1 MKPKVSIIT
10 ITFNAGCFLKK
21 TIESIITQT
30 NKEFEYLIVD
40 GGSKDNTTA
49 IISQFDNLYFYS
61 YFEALHREAT
71 CSDKILWISEPDKGL
86 YDAMNKA
93 MDLAKGDFV
102 WFINAGDKIYS
113 SETLQQVVDAID
125 QNSEADVVYGQTV
138 IIGKDDEVLGE
149 RHRIAPAILTKRSLI
164 DGLVVCHQSVIVR
177 RNIAPQYD
185 LTYKLTADY
194 DWMCRV
200 LDVSRKNVYID
211 GYLSKFQTAGLSS
224 QRRKQSLKERFVIM
238 KRHFG
243 LLPTLWSHLC
253 ILVKYPFV
261 TRKRVY

>member
-1 MKPKVSIIT
+1 MKVSIIT
-10 ITFNAGCFLKK
+10 VIYNAEKALPKTMLSVLKQ
-21 TIESIITQT
+21 SCHDY
-30 NKEFEYLIVD
+30 EYLIVD
-40 GGSKDNTTA
+40 GKSTDGTMDIVRDFQDRVSKGEFG
-49 IISQFDNLYFYS
+49 IQSEQY
-61 YFEALHREAT
+61 R
-71 CSDKILWISEPDKGL
+71 WISEPDKGL

-93 MDLAKGDFV
+93 KDLAKGDFV

-125 QNSEADVVYGQTV
+125 QNPDADVIYGQA
-138 IIGKDDEVLGE
+138 IIIDQNDEVLGE
-149 RHRIAPAILTKRSLI
+149 RHRIAPATLTKRSLI

-194 DWMCRV
+194 DWMYRV

>member
-10 ITFNAGCFLKK
+10 ITYNADNSLRK
-21 TIESIITQT
+21 TIESIVDQT
-30 NKEFEYLIVD
+30 NKEFEYLLVD
-40 GGSKDNTTA
+40 GSSTDGT
-49 IISQFDNLYFYS
+49 ISIVQE
-61 YFEALHREAT
+61 FESRVQQGEFGIKT
-71 CSDKILWISEPDKGL
+71 EQYRWISEPDQGL

-93 MDLAKGDFV
+93 IGLAKGDFV

-113 SETLQQVVDAID
+113 PETLQQVVDAID
-125 QNSEADVVYGQTV
+125 QNPDADVVYGQTV
-138 IIGKDDEVLGE
+138 IIGQDDEVLGE
-149 RHRIAPAILTKRSLI
+149 RHRVAPANLTKKSLL

-177 RNIAPQYD
+177 RSIAPQYD
-185 LTYKLTADY
+185 LGYKLTADY

-211 GYLSKFQTAGLSS
+211 GYLSKFQTAGLSTK
-224 QRRKQSLKERFVIM
+224 RRKQSLKERFVIM

-243 LLPTLWSHLC
+243 LLPTLWSHVC

>member
-1 MKPKVSIIT
+1 MKPRVSVIT
-10 ITFNAGCFLKK
+10 ITYNAGSFLRK
-21 TIESIITQT
+21 TIESIINQT

-40 GGSKDNTTA
+40 GSSTDGTIS
-49 IISQFDNLYFYS
+49 IIQELESRVQKGEFGIKPEQY
-61 YFEALHREAT
+61 R
-71 CSDKILWISEPDKGL
+71 WISEPDHGL

-93 MDLAKGDFV
+93 IGLAKGDFV

-113 SETLQQVVDAID
+113 SGTLQQVVDVIE
-125 QNSEADVVYGQTV
+125 QNPDADVVYGQTI
-138 IIGKDDEVLGE
+138 IIGQEDEVLGE
-149 RHRIAPAILTKRSLI
+149 RHRIAPTNLTKKSLL

-177 RNIAPQYD
+177 RSIAPQYD
-185 LTYKLTADY
+185 LGYKLTADY

-200 LDVSRKNVYID
+200 LDASRKNVYID
-211 GYLSKFQTAGLSS
+211 DYLSKFQTAGLSS

-243 LLPTLWSHLC
+243 LLPTLWSHVR

>member
-1 MKPKVSIIT
+1 MKLSIIT
-10 ITFNAGCFLKK
+10 VTYNAAYTIEK
-21 TIESIITQT
+21 TIQSVLNQSCK
-30 NKEFEYLIVD
+30 NYEYLIID
-40 GGSKDNTTA
+40 GNSTDDTLFLVKGFENRVSKGEFG
-49 IISQFDNLYFYS
+49 I
-61 YFEALHREAT
+61 R
-71 CSDKILWISEPDKGL
+71 SDRFRVVSEPDKGL
-86 YDAMNKA
+86 YDAMNKGIN
-93 MDLAKGDFV
+93 LAHGDFV

-113 SETLQQVVDAID
+113 SDTLQQVVDAINQHPD
-125 QNSEADVVYGQTV
+125 ADVIYGQT
-138 IIGKDDEVLGE
+138 IIIDQADEVLGE
-149 RHRIAPAILTKRSLI
+149 RHRIAPAKLTKKSLL

-177 RNIAPQYD
+177 RSNAPQYN
-185 LTYKLTADY
+185 LSYKLTADY

-211 GYLSKFQTAGLSS
+211 SYLSKFQTAGLSS

-253 ILVKYPFV
+253 ILLKYPFV

>member
-1 MKPKVSIIT
+1 MKPIVSVIT
-10 ITFNAGCFLKK
+10 ITFNADRFLTK
-21 TIESIITQT
+21 TIESIINQT

-40 GGSKDNTTA
+40 GKSTDGTMDIVRDFESRLLEGEFG
-49 IISQFDNLYFYS
+49 ISREQF
-61 YFEALHREAT
+61 R
-71 CSDKILWISEPDKGL
+71 WISEPDKGL

-93 MDLAKGDFV
+93 MNLAKGDFV
-102 WFINAGDKIYS
+102 WFINSGDKIYS
-113 SETLQQVVDAID
+113 TDTLQKVVNAID
-125 QNSEADVVYGQTV
+125 QNPEADVVYGQTV
-138 IIGKDDEVLGE
+138 IIGENDEVLGE
-149 RHRIAPAILTKRSLI
+149 RHRIAPTKLNKKSLL

-177 RNIAPQYD
+177 RSIAPQYD
-185 LTYKLTADY
+185 LGYKLTADY

-211 GYLSKFQTAGLSS
+211 GYLSRFQTAGLSS

-243 LLPTLWSHLC
+243 LLPTLWSHLR

-261 TRKRVY
+261 TRKHVY

>member
-1 MKPKVSIIT
+1 MKPRVSVIT
-10 ITFNAGCFLKK
+10 ITYNADRPLKK
-21 TIESIITQT
+21 TIESIINQS

-40 GGSKDNTTA
+40 GDSSDGTMA
-49 IISQFDNLYFYS
+49 IVRDFESRVSEGEFGISPEQF
-61 YFEALHREAT
+61 R
-71 CSDKILWISEPDKGL
+71 WISEPDEGL

-93 MDLAKGDFV
+93 INLAKSDFV

-113 SETLQQVVDAID
+113 PETLQQVVDAID
-125 QNSEADVVYGQTV
+125 QNPDADVFYGQSI
-138 IIGKDDEVLGE
+138 IIGQNDEILGE
-149 RHRIAPAILTKRSLI
+149 RHRIAPVKLTKKSLL

-185 LTYKLTADY
+185 LQYRLTADY

-200 LDVSRKNVYID
+200 LDASRKNVYID

-243 LLPTLWSHLC
+243 LLPTLWSHLR
-253 ILVKYPFV
+253 ILLKYPFV
-261 TRKRVY
+261 TRKHVY

>member
-1 MKPKVSIIT
+1 MKVTVVTVTYNAEKALPKTMLSVLNQS
-10 ITFNAGCFLKK
+10 CHD
-21 TIESIITQT
+21 
-30 NKEFEYLIVD
+30 FEYLIID
-40 GGSKDNTTA
+40 GSSTDDTLSIVKDFESRV
-49 IISQFDNLYFYS
+49 SQGEYGIASEQY
-61 YFEALHREAT
+61 R
-71 CSDKILWISEPDKGL
+71 WISEPDHGL

-93 MDLAKGDFV
+93 IDLAKGDFV

-113 SETLQQVVDAID
+113 SRTLQQVVDAIE
-125 QNSEADVVYGQTV
+125 QNPDADVVYGQTI
-138 IIGKDDEVLGE
+138 IIGQEDEVLGE
-149 RHRIAPAILTKRSLI
+149 RHRIAPTNLTKKSLL

-177 RNIAPQYD
+177 RSIAPQYD
-185 LTYKLTADY
+185 LGYKLTADY

-200 LDVSRKNVYID
+200 LDASRKNVYID
-211 GYLSKFQTAGLSS
+211 DYLSKFQTAGLSS

-243 LLPTLWSHLC
+243 LLPTLWSHVR